1 MRVRATSLN
10 YRDLM
15 VLKGGGRGPTKL
27 GVIPLSDGAGEV
39 ASIGDGVTRVKI
51 GDRVAGCFHP
61 RWFGGPISP
70 DYLTDRLGAN
80 LDGMLAEYAVL
91 SEEALVHIPSHLSF
105 EEAATVF
112 ADPEALDWAD
122 TEHSGD
128 EQRSKRLGKS
138 GLRRILLLVY
148 TIRRMK
154 DGKETIRIIS
164 ARQASRKERAAYSEL
179 PD

>member
-1 MRVRATSLN
+1 MFSWDAAKALHNLR
-10 YRDLM
+10 
-15 VLKGGGRGPTKL
+15 KH
-27 GVIPLSDGAGEV
+27 GV
-39 ASIGDGVTRVKI
+39 
-51 GDRVAGCFHP
+51 
-61 RWFGGPISP
+61 
-70 DYLTDRLGAN
+70 
-80 LDGMLAEYAVL
+80 
-91 SEEALVHIPSHLSF
+91 SF

-154 DGKETIRIIS
+154 DGKEAIRIIS